1 MTKPKKDP
9 TPAQLAA
16 REKFAQA
23 ARERAAKAKADK
35 LNNHDNGGTPAPE
48 PRPGT
53 APALPEDT
61 VEHIADE
68 GNLDQL
74 KAQIKEIQETNAL
87 LKAALL
93 GNQNN
98 QPSQSIGVN
107 RQGGMVGEVER
118 YLVDPNNYPDPT
130 PRLAKEPRLQAV
142 NFNYNYE
149 LDYNMD
155 IVSYETKTGINMKEP
170 KFHISLNRVVLD
182 DQGNRTDKRY
192 IAKRLV
198 FHEDPQ
204 AAIVI
209 ARENGLP
216 IDDSNEK
223 AFLDEMR
230 YLRCRDWLFGVFWPT
245 PPSEKAQIR
254 EEVIGGTI
262 VQVFTKASQDSS
274 EIEFDKLTNKF

>member
-1 MTKPKKDP
+1 MTKSRKEPSA
-9 TPAQLAA
+9 AQLAA

-23 ARERAAKAKADK
+23 ARDRAAKKKAA
-35 LNNHDNGGTPAPE
+35 APT
-48 PRPGT
+48 T
-53 APALPEDT
+53 APVEDVDDFQEPEQGL
-61 VEHIADE
+61 DE
-68 GNLDQL
+68 MRRQL
-74 KAQIKEIQETNAL
+74 RETNETMAL

-93 GNQNN
+93 NNQNN
-98 QPSQSIGVN
+98 QPSQSIGVG
-107 RQGGMVGEVER
+107 QGRLVGEVEK
-118 YLVDPNNYPDPT
+118 YLVDPDNYPDPT

-142 NFNYNYE
+142 NFNYDYE
-149 LDYNMD
+149 LDYHMD

-182 DQGNRTDKRY
+182 EQGNRTDKRY

-204 AAIVI
+204 AAVVI
-209 ARENGLP
+209 ARENNLP
-216 IDDSNEK
+216 IDSANEK
-223 AFLDEMR
+223 VFLDEMR
-230 YLRCRDWLFGVFWPT
+230 YLRCRDWLFGVFWPQ
-245 PPSEKAQIR
+245 PVSEKAQIR